1 MNNPVKIFKASV
13 LLLLIMFLVASCN
26 TEKKMAKSFMEAGN
40 NRNIL
45 VFSTDEVF
53 KINQKREILDS
64 LNIHDPDLADSV
76 LYAHSLYL
84 QYIND
89 SLFLANYLLGY
100 KEELKKLGFKV
111 YGEDQALEFLNL
123 DSNAYVSNVAQLEVE
138 ETIYEYRAGS
148 TIYGDYY
155 YYDFELNAL
164 VVNSWIEL
172 KEYNK
177 TEDGEQLYFVTDM
190 ITDDIDGD
198 FYVDLDSEQMH
209 YAYKIDTLKT
219 KDLYDFA
226 FLLGRKYA
234 GYTSDWIINQY
245 LDENIPAGRRSEIYW
260 RYDPYRKTLF
270 PAEEDKFIP
279 MDQ

>member
-1 MNNPVKIFKASV
+1 
-13 LLLLIMFLVASCN
+13 
-26 TEKKMAKSFMEAGN
+26 MAKEFVQSGD

-45 VFSTDEVF
+45 VFLTDEVF
-53 KINQKREILDS
+53 KVNQKREILDS
-64 LNIHDPDLADSV
+64 LNIHNPAIEDSV
-76 LYAHSLYL
+76 LYAHSNYL

-100 KEELKKLGFKV
+100 REELKKLGFEV
-111 YGEDQALEFLNL
+111 YGEDQALEFLDM
-123 DSNAYVSNVAQLEVE
+123 DSNAYVSNIAQLEIE
-138 ETIYEYRAGS
+138 ETIYEYRAGT

-155 YYDFELNAL
+155 YYDFDLNAM
-164 VVNSWIEL
+164 VVNSWFEL

-177 TEDGEQLYFVTDM
+177 TSDGEQLYFATDM
-190 ITDDIDGD
+190 VTDDIDGD
-198 FYVDLDSEQMH
+198 FYVDMDSEEVH
-209 YAYKIDTLKT
+209 YTYKIDTLKT

-234 GYTSDWIINQY
+234 GYTEDWIINKY
-245 LDENIPAGRRSEIYW
+245 LDENIPAGKRSEIYW

-279 MDQ
+279 MNQ

>member
-1 MNNPVKIFKASV
+1 MMRMRKTLVTVFV
-13 LLLLIMFLVASCN
+13 FLLILMMAVSCSV
-26 TEKKMAKSFMEAGN
+26 EKKMAMEFVQADN

-53 KINQKREILDS
+53 KVNQKREILDS
-64 LNIHDPDLADSV
+64 LGIHDPTLEDSV
-76 LYAHSLYL
+76 LFANSLYL
-84 QYIND
+84 KYVND
-89 SLFLANYLLGY
+89 SLFLANYILGY
-100 KEELKKLGFKV
+100 VEELKKLGFKV
-111 YGEDQALEFLNL
+111 FDEDQTLEFMAL
-123 DSNAYVSNVAQLEVE
+123 DSNAWVSNIAQVEIE
-138 ETIYEYRAGS
+138 ETIYDYRAGTTVYS
-148 TIYGDYY
+148 DYY
-155 YYDFELNAL
+155 YYDFGLNAL

-177 TEDGEQLYFVTDM
+177 NGDGEQLYFASDM
-190 ITDDIDGD
+190 VTDDIDGD
-198 FYVDLDSEQMH
+198 FYVDRDSEEIH
-209 YAYKIDTLKT
+209 YSYKIDTLET

-234 GYTSDWIINQY
+234 GYTEDWLINKY
-245 LDENIPAGRRSEIYW
+245 LDENLPGDKRSETYW

>member
-1 MNNPVKIFKASV
+1 MIHLTKILKTGV
-13 LLLLIMFLVASCN
+13 LLLLAGFTIVSCN
-26 TEKKMAKSFMEAGN
+26 LEKKMAKSFIEADN
-40 NRNIL
+40 SRNIL

-53 KINQKREILDS
+53 KVNQKREILDS
-64 LNIHDPDLADSV
+64 LNIHDPALEDSV
-76 LYAHSLYL
+76 LYANSAYL
-84 QYIND
+84 QYIKD

-100 KEELKKLGFKV
+100 ESELKKLGFEV
-111 YGEDQALEFLNL
+111 YNEDQTLEFMEL
-123 DSNAYVSNVAQLEVE
+123 DSNAYVSNIAQLEVE
-138 ETIYEYRAGS
+138 ETIYEYRAGT

-155 YYDFELNAL
+155 YYDFNLNAL

-177 TEDGEQLYFVTDM
+177 NGDGEQLYFATDM
-190 ITDDIDGD
+190 LTDDIDGD
-198 FYVDLDSEQMH
+198 FYVDMESEEVH
-209 YAYKIDTLKT
+209 YTYKIDTLKT

-234 GYTSDWIINQY
+234 GYTSDWVINQY
-245 LDENIPAGRRSEIYW
+245 LDENIPEGKRSEIYW
-260 RYDPYRKTLF
+260 RYDPYRKVFF